1 MRDYNV
7 RTDESGFALVMTV
20 LVVLIVGSL
29 VAGATLIGANHLIV
43 NSFYDRQ
50 SELEIAAEAGIEL
63 ARSYLNADSD
73 LYPADGYV
81 TLQSNAQVTD
91 GDGNVIPGVTRS
103 LYAGPTGVTSGQY
116 GVFGTILSV
125 VEDDGGG
132 RVIRRAQV
140 YQESFSK
147 YAYFTD
153 VEPSNISFGGGD
165 QLFGPV
171 HSNSPIKI
179 YSSGATFHGPVTT
192 AEDVPDPDHGDFRQG
207 YEEYVSEIEMPS
219 TAELDKLE
227 NQAAQGNTSFDGD
240 SNGGYGEATTRIEFR
255 PVDMNGDGDFND
267 ANEGFIKVYQSSDA
281 DWVTGRV
288 DTSGGSCGWVWGP
301 GWQWVCSSGGLESSE
316 QCGAWYGDEF
326 VTAAEHPHDGRDADD
341 ALLSG
346 DRQCF
351 LGGAT
356 EIADDNE
363 FDASDDYGQ
372 WLAYPGTVDEDLE
385 QALID
390 EGAPNGSEADYLFPI
405 NRAMNPNFKGVIYV
419 DGKVV
424 ISGRLRGRVTVAA
437 SDDIIIGDDVTYIT
451 DPGAGTCVDILGIFA
466 GDEVIVAD
474 NALNAPV
481 DYGGNHRTFDDTSDE
496 FIHGTVLALDIFTV
510 HNYNSG
516 STNDEWCQGSSGGRG
531 CLFLTGGII
540 QNTRGAVGTSSGSGY
555 TKRYSYDQCG
565 ATQPPPYFPTTGYF
579 AKGQRYRVDPGG
591 FTVAGFFDLLT
602 PDEP

>member
-1 MRDYNV
+1 
-7 RTDESGFALVMTV
+7 
-20 LVVLIVGSL
+20 
-29 VAGATLIGANHLIV
+29 
-43 NSFYDRQ
+43 
-50 SELEIAAEAGIEL
+50 LETE
-63 ARSYLNADSD
+63 
-73 LYPADGYV
+73 
-81 TLQSNAQVTD
+81 AQVTD

-125 VEDDGGG
+125 VEDAGGG
-132 RVIRRAQV
+132 RVIRRAQI

-192 AEDVPDPDHGDFRQG
+192 AQNVPDPDHGEFRQG
-207 YEEYVSEIEMPS
+207 YTEYVSEIEMPS

-227 NQAAQGNTSFDGD
+227 NQASQGNTSFNGN
-240 SNGGYGEATTRIEFR
+240 SSGGYGEATTRIEFIAI
-255 PVDMNGDGDFND
+255 DLNGDGDRTD
-267 ANEGFIKVYQSSDA
+267 ANEGFIRVYQSNDA
-281 DWVTGRV
+281 EWVTGRV
-288 DTSGGSCGWVWGP
+288 DGGGSCGWQWNG
-301 GWQWVCSSGGLESSE
+301 GWQYVCSGGMEDSE
-316 QCGAWYGDEF
+316 QCGAWYGGTF
-326 VTAAEHPHDGRDADD
+326 VAAADHPHNGND
-341 ALLSG
+341 ALDALVSSS
-346 DRQCF
+346 RRCY
-351 LGGAT
+351 LGG
-356 EIADDNE
+356 
-363 FDASDDYGQ
+363 SDSIYGGFQANDGKGQ
-372 WLAYPGTVDEDLE
+372 WLQWPGTVDP
-385 QALID
+385 AVS
-390 EGAPNGSEADYLFPI
+390 GRADANYLFPI
-405 NRAMNPNFKGVIYV
+405 NRQMNPNFKGVIYV

-424 ISGRLRGRVTVAA
+424 ISGQLRGRVTVAA
-437 SDDIIIGDDVTYIT
+437 SDDIIIGDDMTYIT
-451 DPGAGTCVDILGIFA
+451 DPGAGTCVDMLGIFA
-466 GDEVIVAD
+466 GDDVIVAD

-481 DYGGNHRTFDDTSDE
+481 RPAGGYNHRTYDDTSDE

-540 QNTRGAVGTSSGSGY
+540 QNTRGAVGTSAGTGY

-591 FTVAGFFDLLT
+591 FTVAGFFDLMT
-602 PDEP
+602 PES